1 MARPDGHDA
10 LLDSPKPAVDRRQ
23 FLLRLGLLAGAGA
36 LPFAVRAAAP
46 LKRARR
52 LEVARPA
59 LGTWVRVVVVDEDP
73 ARASRAVERA
83 FAAIALVD
91 AQMSI
96 HRPDSHLAR
105 VNRAAGERA
114 VRVDP
119 AVIEMM
125 SLAEETAR
133 RTNGLHDPTVL
144 PLMRLFGFYGAPR
157 SRWPSDR
164 EVHAVLDVMGARQV
178 VIDRVNRTIGLKS
191 KGAGLDLGSG
201 GKGYALDRAVEAIR
215 AQGIRSALVDVGG
228 NVYGLGAP
236 EEDGSGWSV
245 AVVHPKTGAI
255 DHTFVLNDRAV
266 ATSGNT
272 EQFHWI
278 GTRRVG
284 HLMDAVHGRP
294 AEGPL
299 SASVEARTGVE
310 SDLLSSTAFLLG
322 PSRFRGFP
330 GALAVHYVG

>member
-1 MARPDGHDA
+1 MARPDRHHA

-23 FLLRLGLLAGAGA
+23 FLLRLGLLAGAGVV
-36 LPFAVRAAAP
+36 PFAIRAGVSRKP
-46 LKRARR
+46 RR
-52 LEVARPA
+52 IEVARPA

-73 ARASRAVERA
+73 ARASRAVEQA

-96 HRPDSHLAR
+96 HRPDSQLAR
-105 VNRAAGERA
+105 VNRAAGERV
-114 VRVDP
+114 VRVDQ
-119 AVIEMM
+119 AVVDMV
-125 SLAEETAR
+125 SLARDTAL
-133 RTNGLHDPTVL
+133 RTGGLHDPTVL
-144 PLMRLFGFYGAPR
+144 PLMKLFGFYGAPR

-164 EVHAVLDVMGARQV
+164 EVQAVLDVMGVREI
-178 VIDRVNRTIGLKS
+178 VIDHGNRTIGLRR

-201 GKGYALDRAVEAIR
+201 GKGWALDRAVDAIR
-215 AQGIRSALVDVGG
+215 AEGIGSALVDVGG
-228 NVYGLGAP
+228 NVYGLGVP

-245 AVVHPKTGAI
+245 AVANPRTGAI
-255 DHTFVLNDRAV
+255 DHTFVLHDRAV

-278 GTRRVG
+278 GRRRVG

-299 SASVEARTGVE
+299 TASVEARTGVE

-322 PSRFRGFP
+322 PSRFRGYP
-330 GALAVHYVG
+330 GALSVHFIG

>member
-1 MARPDGHDA
+1 MARPDLHDA
-10 LLDSPKPAVDRRQ
+10 MLDSPKPAVDRRQ

-36 LPFAVRAAAP
+36 AVPFLVRSATRGKP
-46 LKRARR
+46 RR
-52 LEVARPA
+52 LEIARPA

-96 HRPDSHLAR
+96 HRPDSQLAR

-114 VRVDP
+114 VPVDP

-133 RTNGLHDPTVL
+133 RTDGLHDPTVL
-144 PLMRLFGFYGAPR
+144 PLMKLFGFYGAPR
-157 SRWPSDR
+157 SNWPSDR

-178 VIDRVNRTIGLKS
+178 VIDRGSRTIGLRS

-201 GKGYALDRAVEAIR
+201 GKGYALDRAVDAIR
-215 AQGIRSALVDVGG
+215 AEGVRAALVDVGG

-236 EEDGSGWSV
+236 EEDANGWSV
-245 AVVHPKTGAI
+245 AAVHPKTGAI
-255 DHTFVLNDRAV
+255 DHTFVLRDRAV

-278 GTRRVG
+278 GDRRVG
-284 HLMDAVHGRP
+284 HLMDAIHGRP
-294 AEGPL
+294 ADGPL
-299 SASVEARTGVE
+299 SASVEAKTGVE